1 MANQKHQSFFNEGER
16 NLLGIVEALILNGVG
31 DSAGVF
37 FPFFPLCSSFVPGL
51 AKHTTTFIRLLVM
64 SFVLSL

>member
-1 MANQKHQSFFNEGER
+1 MANQNHQSFFNKGER

-31 DSAGVF
+31 DGTGVF
-37 FPFFPLCSSFVPGL
+37 FPFFPLCSSFVPIL
-51 AKHTTTFIRLLVM
+51 AKHVTTFIILLVM